1 MEQSFSSS
9 LLGIQDNLLHQ
20 LNVEWIDV
28 IDTLS
33 IIIYLRNVYI
43 KSAWKWAAL
52 PVTVLSCK
60 QFCFTWKCFIV
71 AHFTSSNT
79 IEDVRGVSQWHSWK
93 RSFQETPRSQIETV
107 TCVSIYIM
115 FHCDSLL
122 WDGFVLVGS
131 TQRYRR
137 TYTITTKHPNETF
150 SKQKRSEKSNRAK
163 SCNRL
168 NNHLETMT
176 IQYCKF
182 SPMNQVFLN
191 YSISN

>member
-1 MEQSFSSS
+1 MEMFYRVTCY
-9 LLGIQDNLLHQ
+9 LLKHYWRRERR
-20 LNVEWIDV
+20 V
-28 IDTLS
+28 
-33 IIIYLRNVYI
+33 
-43 KSAWKWAAL
+43 
-52 PVTVLSCK
+52 
-60 QFCFTWKCFIV
+60 
-71 AHFTSSNT
+71 
-79 IEDVRGVSQWHSWK
+79 VRGVCHSGK

-182 SPMNQVFLN
+182 SPMNQVFLTYRQLTKYN
-191 YSISN
+191 LNKMCIKICSFDAGIEQF